1 MADGPNT
8 NSGSKVASA
17 LNSIPFGN
25 IIGGPL
31 AACVRAQAEA
41 AQTTIDF
48 IRGFTMTNSKLDPE
62 GVEPITVT
70 FTFIMNGEKTRM
82 TVPLMTIVPIPYMHI
97 DYVNLNFTA
106 DITACDDGKMEAK
119 YATEGYTRTED
130 DEQSVSVESK
140 MGINVR
146 ASTSSMPSGMAKM
159 LEFFT
164 NNLIVHD
171 TLTPQQVEDMKREAE
186 RKRLELKNKK
196 ERMVGALVNALAEY
210 KKQGSER
217 EEQRKNEELKKQEE
231 LIKQEE
237 ERKKKEE
244 QERLEKLRKEE
255 EARKKEEERLE
266 KMRKEAELQ
275 KKQEQERLEKLHKE
289 EEEKKKQEQERLEK
303 LRREEEARKKKEEE
317 EQKKRDWDKFIE
329 QRKKANLASRVSK
342 VHVDPQKP
350 FALPP
355 TNSGKP
361 HPCCTY
367 DYTHSI
373 RWNINRQLRL
383 SRWSR
388 KTDWL
393 RLHLLRALRTAYSIY
408 PNSINSTEGKRI
420 LKRDLEAFKKRYNGW
435 YTYGDPYNNTIT
447 YGYRKNGA
455 IDTAY
460 TEFVNYIIENERKRN
475 PYNPTGEFIRK
486 PHPED

>member
-48 IRGFTMTNSKLDPE
+48 IRGFTMTNSELDPE

-171 TLTPQQVEDMKREAE
+171 TLTPQQVEDIKREAE

-210 KKQGSER
+210 KKQETER
-217 EEQRKNEELKKQEE
+217 KEQRRNEEL
-231 LIKQEE
+231 
-237 ERKKKEE
+237 
-244 QERLEKLRKEE
+244 ERLEKQRKDEE
-255 EARKKEEERLE
+255 FRKKEEERLE
-266 KMRKEAELQ
+266 KMRIEAELQ
-275 KKQEQERLEKLHKE
+275 KKQEQERLEKLQKE
-289 EEEKKKQEQERLEK
+289 EEEKKKQEQEKIEIQLIEK
-303 LRREEEARKKKEEE
+303 E
-317 EQKKRDWDKFIE
+317 EQKKRAE
-329 QRKKANLASRVSK
+329 QEREWYKKIDPKKRVRFANRMSRMHINPYS
-342 VHVDPQKP
+342 P
-350 FALPP
+350 FALPS
-355 TNSGKP
+355 TKRGNP
-361 HPCCTY
+361 HPECTF
-367 DYTHSI
+367 DSTQSI
-373 RWNINRQLRL
+373 SWNIVRQEQLLRYAT
-383 SRWSR
+383 
-388 KTDWL
+388 KKDWM
-393 RLHLLRALRTAYSIY
+393 RMHLLLALRTAKKIY
-408 PNSINSTEGKRI
+408 PYDIKSRQAKSILEYE
-420 LKRDLEAFKKRYNGW
+420 LKNFQPRYAGW
-435 YTYGDPYNNTIT
+435 YGHGEPFNNNLPN
-447 YGYRKNGA
+447 GYRKYGA
-455 IDTAY
+455 IDTVF
-460 TEFVNYIIENERKRN
+460 TEFVGYVLENERKRN
-475 PYNPTGEFIRK
+475 K
-486 PHPED
+486 

>member
-48 IRGFTMTNSKLDPE
+48 IRGFTMTNSELDPE

-210 KKQGSER
+210 KKQESER

-231 LIKQEE
+231 LRKQEE

-244 QERLEKLRKEE
+244 LERLEKQRK
-255 EARKKEEERLE
+255 
-266 KMRKEAELQ
+266 
-275 KKQEQERLEKLHKE
+275 
-289 EEEKKKQEQERLEK
+289 
-303 LRREEEARKKKEEE
+303 EEEARKKKEEE

-329 QRKKANLASRVSK
+329 QRKKANLASRISK

-355 TNSGKP
+355 TNSGKA
-361 HPCCTY
+361 HPCCTF
-367 DYTHSI
+367 DPTQSI
-373 RWNINRQLRL
+373 KWNIDRQEKLR
-383 SRWSR
+383 
-388 KTDWL
+388 KACKKKDWL
-393 RLHLLRALRTAYSIY
+393 RNHLIRALYTAYYIY
-408 PNSINSTEGKRI
+408 PYDINSKEGKRI
-420 LKRDLEAFKKRYNGW
+420 LKRELEAFEKRPNGW
-435 YTYGDPYNNTIT
+435 YTYGEPYNNTIT
-447 YGYRKNGA
+447 NGYRRNGA

-460 TEFVNYIIENERKRN
+460 TEFVSYVLENERKRN
-475 PYNPTGEFIRK
+475 K
-486 PHPED
+486 

>member
-41 AQTTIDF
+41 AHTTIDF
-48 IRGFTMTNSKLDPE
+48 IRGFTMTNSELDPE
-62 GVEPITVT
+62 GIEPITVT

-210 KKQGSER
+210 KKQETER
-217 EEQRKNEELKKQEE
+217 KEQRRNEEL
-231 LIKQEE
+231 
-237 ERKKKEE
+237 
-244 QERLEKLRKEE
+244 ERLEKQRKDEE
-255 EARKKEEERLE
+255 FRKKEEERLE
-266 KMRKEAELQ
+266 KMRIEAELQ
-275 KKQEQERLEKLHKE
+275 KKQEQERLEKLQKE
-289 EEEKKKQEQERLEK
+289 EEEKKKQEQEKIEIQLIEK
-303 LRREEEARKKKEEE
+303 E
-317 EQKKRDWDKFIE
+317 EQKKRAE
-329 QRKKANLASRVSK
+329 QEREWYKKIDPKKRVRFANRMSRMHINPYS
-342 VHVDPQKP
+342 P
-350 FALPP
+350 FALPS
-355 TNSGKP
+355 TKRGNP
-361 HPCCTY
+361 HPECTF
-367 DYTHSI
+367 DSTQSI
-373 RWNINRQLRL
+373 SWNIVRQEQLLRYAT
-383 SRWSR
+383 
-388 KTDWL
+388 KKDWM
-393 RLHLLRALRTAYSIY
+393 RMHLLLALRTAKKIY
-408 PNSINSTEGKRI
+408 PYDIKSRQAKSILEYE
-420 LKRDLEAFKKRYNGW
+420 LKNFQPRYAGW
-435 YTYGDPYNNTIT
+435 YGHGEPFNNNLPN
-447 YGYRKNGA
+447 GYRKYGA
-455 IDTAY
+455 IDTVF
-460 TEFVNYIIENERKRN
+460 TEFVGYVLENERKRN
-475 PYNPTGEFIRK
+475 K
-486 PHPED
+486 

>member
-48 IRGFTMTNSKLDPE
+48 IRSFTMTNSELDPE

-146 ASTSSMPSGMAKM
+146 ASASSMPSGMAKM

-171 TLTPQQVEDMKREAE
+171 TLTPQQVEDLKRETE

-196 ERMVGALVNALAEY
+196 ERMVGAIVNALAEY
-210 KKQGSER
+210 KKQESER
-217 EEQRKNEELKKQEE
+217 EEQRRNEELKKQEE
-231 LIKQEE
+231 LRKQEE

-255 EARKKEEERLE
+255 EARKK
-266 KMRKEAELQ
+266 
-275 KKQEQERLEKLHKE
+275 
-289 EEEKKKQEQERLEK
+289 
-303 LRREEEARKKKEEE
+303 KEEE

-329 QRKKANLASRVSK
+329 QRKKSNLASRISK
-342 VHVDPQKP
+342 VHVDPQNP

-355 TNSGKP
+355 TNSGKA
-361 HPCCTY
+361 HPCCTF
-367 DYTHSI
+367 DPTQSI
-373 RWNINRQLRL
+373 KWNIDRQEKLRKA
-383 SRWSR
+383 S
-388 KTDWL
+388 KKKDWL
-393 RLHLLRALRTAYSIY
+393 RNHLIRALYTAYYIY
-408 PNSINSTEGKRI
+408 PYDINSKEGKRI
-420 LKRDLEAFKKRYNGW
+420 LKRELEAFEKRPNGW
-435 YTYGDPYNNTIT
+435 YTYGEPYNNTIT
-447 YGYRKNGA
+447 NGYRRNGA

-460 TEFVNYIIENERKRN
+460 TEFVSYILENERKRD
-475 PYNPTGEFIRK
+475 K
-486 PHPED
+486 

>member
-48 IRGFTMTNSKLDPE
+48 IRGFTMTNSELDPE

-210 KKQGSER
+210 KKQETER
-217 EEQRKNEELKKQEE
+217 KEQRRNEEL
-231 LIKQEE
+231 
-237 ERKKKEE
+237 
-244 QERLEKLRKEE
+244 ERLEKQRKDEE
-255 EARKKEEERLE
+255 FRKKEEERLE
-266 KMRKEAELQ
+266 KMRIEAELQ
-275 KKQEQERLEKLHKE
+275 KKQEQERLEKLQKE

-303 LRREEEARKKKEEE
+303 LQKEEEEKKKQEQEKIEIQLIEKE
-317 EQKKRDWDKFIE
+317 EQKKRAE
-329 QRKKANLASRVSK
+329 QEREWYKKIDPKKRVRFANRMSRMHINPYS
-342 VHVDPQKP
+342 P
-350 FALPP
+350 FALPS
-355 TNSGKP
+355 TKRGNP
-361 HPCCTY
+361 HPECTF
-367 DYTHSI
+367 DSTQSI
-373 RWNINRQLRL
+373 SWNIVRQEQLLRYAT
-383 SRWSR
+383 
-388 KTDWL
+388 KKDWM
-393 RLHLLRALRTAYSIY
+393 RMHLLLALRTAKKIY
-408 PNSINSTEGKRI
+408 PYDIKSRQAKSILEYE
-420 LKRDLEAFKKRYNGW
+420 LKYFQPRYAGW
-435 YTYGDPYNNTIT
+435 YGHGEPFNNNLPN
-447 YGYRKNGA
+447 GYRKYGA
-455 IDTAY
+455 IDTVF
-460 TEFVNYIIENERKRN
+460 TEFVGYVLENERKRN
-475 PYNPTGEFIRK
+475 K
-486 PHPED
+486 

>member
-48 IRGFTMTNSKLDPE
+48 IRGFTMTNSELDPE

-210 KKQGSER
+210 KKQETER
-217 EEQRKNEELKKQEE
+217 KQQRRNEEL
-231 LIKQEE
+231 
-237 ERKKKEE
+237 
-244 QERLEKLRKEE
+244 ERLEKQRKDEE
-255 EARKKEEERLE
+255 FRKKEEERLE
-266 KMRKEAELQ
+266 KMRIEAELQ
-275 KKQEQERLEKLHKE
+275 KKQEQERLEKLQKE
-289 EEEKKKQEQERLEK
+289 EEEKKKQEQERIEK
-303 LRREEEARKKKEEE
+303 LQKEEEEKKKQEQEKIEIQLIEKE
-317 EQKKRDWDKFIE
+317 EQKKRAE
-329 QRKKANLASRVSK
+329 QEREWYKKIDPKKRVRFANRMSRMHINPYS
-342 VHVDPQKP
+342 P
-350 FALPP
+350 FALP
-355 TNSGKP
+355 
-361 HPCCTY
+361 
-367 DYTHSI
+367 
-373 RWNINRQLRL
+373 
-383 SRWSR
+383 
-388 KTDWL
+388 
-393 RLHLLRALRTAYSIY
+393 
-408 PNSINSTEGKRI
+408 STKRG
-420 LKRDLEAFKKRYNGW
+420 N
-435 YTYGDPYNNTIT
+435 
-447 YGYRKNGA
+447 
-455 IDTAY
+455 
-460 TEFVNYIIENERKRN
+460 
-475 PYNPTGEFIRK
+475 
-486 PHPED
+486 PHPECTFDSTQSISWNIVRQEQLLRYATKKDWMRMHLLLVCALQRRYIRMI

>member
-41 AQTTIDF
+41 AHTTIDF
-48 IRGFTMTNSKLDPE
+48 IRGFTMTNSELDPE

-97 DYVNLNFTA
+97 DYIDLNFTA

-119 YATEGYTRTED
+119 YATEGYTRTEN

-146 ASTSSMPSGMAKM
+146 ASASSMPSGMAKM

-171 TLTPQQVEDMKREAE
+171 TFTPQQVEDIKREAE

-210 KKQGSER
+210 KKQETER
-217 EEQRKNEELKKQEE
+217 KEQRRNEEL
-231 LIKQEE
+231 
-237 ERKKKEE
+237 
-244 QERLEKLRKEE
+244 ERLEKQRKDEE
-255 EARKKEEERLE
+255 FRKKEEERLE
-266 KMRKEAELQ
+266 KMRIEAELQ
-275 KKQEQERLEKLHKE
+275 KKQEQERLEKLQKE

-303 LRREEEARKKKEEE
+303 LQKEEEEKKKQEQEKIEIQLIEKE
-317 EQKKRDWDKFIE
+317 EQKKRAE
-329 QRKKANLASRVSK
+329 QEREWYKKIDPKKRVRFANRMSRMHINPYS
-342 VHVDPQKP
+342 P
-350 FALPP
+350 FALPS
-355 TNSGKP
+355 TKRGNP
-361 HPCCTY
+361 HPECTF
-367 DYTHSI
+367 DSTQSI
-373 RWNINRQLRL
+373 SWNIVRQEQLLRYAT
-383 SRWSR
+383 
-388 KTDWL
+388 KKDWM
-393 RLHLLRALRTAYSIY
+393 RMHLLLALRTAKKIY
-408 PNSINSTEGKRI
+408 PYDIKSRQAKSILEYE
-420 LKRDLEAFKKRYNGW
+420 LKNFQPRYAGW
-435 YTYGDPYNNTIT
+435 YGHGEPFNNNLPN
-447 YGYRKNGA
+447 GYRKYGA
-455 IDTAY
+455 IDTVF
-460 TEFVNYIIENERKRN
+460 TEFVGYVLENERKRN
-475 PYNPTGEFIRK
+475 K
-486 PHPED
+486 

>member
-41 AQTTIDF
+41 AHTTIDF
-48 IRGFTMTNSKLDPE
+48 IRGFTMTNSELDPE
-62 GVEPITVT
+62 GIEPITVT

-97 DYVNLNFTA
+97 DYIDLNFTA

-119 YATEGYTRTED
+119 YATEGYTRTEN

-159 LEFFT
+159 LEFFS

-171 TLTPQQVEDMKREAE
+171 TLTPQQVEDMKRETE

-210 KKQGSER
+210 KKQETER
-217 EEQRKNEELKKQEE
+217 KEQRRNEEL
-231 LIKQEE
+231 
-237 ERKKKEE
+237 
-244 QERLEKLRKEE
+244 ERLEKQRKDEE
-255 EARKKEEERLE
+255 FRKKEEERLE
-266 KMRKEAELQ
+266 QMRKEAELQ

-289 EEEKKKQEQERLEK
+289 EEEKKKQEQERLEIQLIEK
-303 LRREEEARKKKEEE
+303 E
-317 EQKKRDWDKFIE
+317 EQKKRAE
-329 QRKKANLASRVSK
+329 QEREWYQKIDPKKRVRFANRMSRM
-342 VHVDPQKP
+342 HINPYRP
-350 FALPP
+350 FALPS
-355 TNSGKP
+355 TKRGNP
-361 HPCCTY
+361 HPECTF
-367 DYTHSI
+367 DSTQSI
-373 RWNINRQLRL
+373 SWNIARQEQLLRYAT
-383 SRWSR
+383 
-388 KTDWL
+388 KKDWM
-393 RLHLLRALRTAYSIY
+393 RMHLLLALRTAKKIY
-408 PNSINSTEGKRI
+408 PYDIKSRQAKSILEYE
-420 LKRDLEAFKKRYNGW
+420 LKNFQPRYAGW
-435 YTYGDPYNNTIT
+435 YGHGEPFNNNLPN
-447 YGYRKNGA
+447 GYRKYGA
-455 IDTAY
+455 IDTVF
-460 TEFVNYIIENERKRN
+460 TEFVGYVLENERKRN
-475 PYNPTGEFIRK
+475 K
-486 PHPED
+486 

>member
-1 MADGPNT
+1 MADGPNI

-48 IRGFTMTNSKLDPE
+48 IRGFTMTNSELDPE

-210 KKQGSER
+210 KKQETER
-217 EEQRKNEELKKQEE
+217 KEQRRNEEL
-231 LIKQEE
+231 
-237 ERKKKEE
+237 
-244 QERLEKLRKEE
+244 ERLEKQRKDEE
-255 EARKKEEERLE
+255 FRKKEEERLE
-266 KMRKEAELQ
+266 KMRIEAELQ
-275 KKQEQERLEKLHKE
+275 KKQEQERLEKLQKE
-289 EEEKKKQEQERLEK
+289 EEEKKKQEQEKIEIQLIEK
-303 LRREEEARKKKEEE
+303 E
-317 EQKKRDWDKFIE
+317 EQKKRAE
-329 QRKKANLASRVSK
+329 QEREWYKKIDPKKRVRFANRMSRMHINPYS
-342 VHVDPQKP
+342 P
-350 FALPP
+350 FALPS
-355 TNSGKP
+355 TKRGNP
-361 HPCCTY
+361 HPECTF
-367 DYTHSI
+367 DSTQSI
-373 RWNINRQLRL
+373 SWNIVRQEQLLRYAT
-383 SRWSR
+383 
-388 KTDWL
+388 KKDWM
-393 RLHLLRALRTAYSIY
+393 RMHLLLALRTAKKIY
-408 PNSINSTEGKRI
+408 PYDIKSRQAKSILEYE
-420 LKRDLEAFKKRYNGW
+420 LKNFQPRYAGW
-435 YTYGDPYNNTIT
+435 YGHGEPFNNNLPN
-447 YGYRKNGA
+447 GYRKYGA
-455 IDTAY
+455 IDTVF
-460 TEFVNYIIENERKRN
+460 TEFVGYVLENERKRN
-475 PYNPTGEFIRK
+475 K
-486 PHPED
+486 

>member
-48 IRGFTMTNSKLDPE
+48 IRGFTMTNSELDPE

-106 DITACDDGKMEAK
+106 DITVCDDGKMEAK

-171 TLTPQQVEDMKREAE
+171 TFTPQQVEDMKREAE
-186 RKRLELKNKK
+186 RKGLELKNKK
-196 ERMVGALVNALAEY
+196 RRMVGALVNALAEY
-210 KKQGSER
+210 KKQESER
-217 EEQRKNEELKKQEE
+217 EEQRRNEELKKQEE
-231 LIKQEE
+231 LRKQEE
-237 ERKKKEE
+237 E
-244 QERLEKLRKEE
+244 
-255 EARKKEEERLE
+255 
-266 KMRKEAELQ
+266 
-275 KKQEQERLEKLHKE
+275 
-289 EEEKKKQEQERLEK
+289 
-303 LRREEEARKKKEEE
+303 RKKKEEE

-329 QRKKANLASRVSK
+329 QRKKANLASRISK

-355 TNSGKP
+355 TNSGKA
-361 HPCCTY
+361 HPCCTF
-367 DYTHSI
+367 DPTQSI
-373 RWNINRQLRL
+373 KWNIDRQEKLR
-383 SRWSR
+383 
-388 KTDWL
+388 KACKKKDWL
-393 RLHLLRALRTAYSIY
+393 RNHLIRALYTAYYIY
-408 PNSINSTEGKRI
+408 PYDINSKEGKRI
-420 LKRDLEAFKKRYNGW
+420 LKRELEAFEKRPNGW
-435 YTYGDPYNNTIT
+435 YTYGEPYNNTIT
-447 YGYRKNGA
+447 NGYRRNGA

-460 TEFVNYIIENERKRN
+460 TEFVSYVLENERKRN
-475 PYNPTGEFIRK
+475 K
-486 PHPED
+486 

>member
-48 IRGFTMTNSKLDPE
+48 IRGFTMTNSELDPE
-62 GVEPITVT
+62 GIEPITVT

-171 TLTPQQVEDMKREAE
+171 TLTPQQVEDMKRETE

-210 KKQGSER
+210 KKQESER

-231 LIKQEE
+231 LRKQEE
-237 ERKKKEE
+237 ERKNKEE
-244 QERLEKLRKEE
+244 QERLEKLR
-255 EARKKEEERLE
+255 
-266 KMRKEAELQ
+266 Q
-275 KKQEQERLEKLHKE
+275 
-289 EEEKKKQEQERLEK
+289 
-303 LRREEEARKKKEEE
+303 EEEARKKKEEE

-329 QRKKANLASRVSK
+329 QRKKTNLASRISK

-355 TNSGKP
+355 TNSGKA
-361 HPCCTY
+361 HPCCTF
-367 DYTHSI
+367 DPTQSI
-373 RWNINRQLRL
+373 KWNIDRQEKLRKA
-383 SRWSR
+383 S
-388 KTDWL
+388 KKKDWL
-393 RLHLLRALRTAYSIY
+393 RNHLIRALYTAYYIY
-408 PNSINSTEGKRI
+408 PYDINSKEGKRI
-420 LKRDLEAFKKRYNGW
+420 LKRELEAFEKRPNGW
-435 YTYGDPYNNTIT
+435 YTYGEPYNNTIT
-447 YGYRKNGA
+447 NGYRRNGA

-460 TEFVNYIIENERKRN
+460 TEFVSYVLENERKRN
-475 PYNPTGEFIRK
+475 K
-486 PHPED
+486 

>member
-48 IRGFTMTNSKLDPE
+48 IRGFTMTNSELDPE

-97 DYVNLNFTA
+97 DYIDLNFTA
-106 DITACDDGKMEAK
+106 DITACDDGKIEAK

-171 TLTPQQVEDMKREAE
+171 TLTPQQVEDMKRETE
-186 RKRLELKNKK
+186 RKRLEHIKKK

-210 KKQGSER
+210 KKQESER
-217 EEQRKNEELKKQEE
+217 EEQRRNEELKKQEE
-231 LIKQEE
+231 LRKQEV
-237 ERKKKEE
+237 ERKKKE
-244 QERLEKLRKEE
+244 
-255 EARKKEEERLE
+255 
-266 KMRKEAELQ
+266 
-275 KKQEQERLEKLHKE
+275 
-289 EEEKKKQEQERLEK
+289 EQERLEK

-329 QRKKANLASRVSK
+329 QRKKANLASRISK

-355 TNSGKP
+355 TNSGKA
-361 HPCCTY
+361 HPCCTF
-367 DYTHSI
+367 DPSQSI
-373 RWNINRQLRL
+373 KWNIDRQEKLRKA
-383 SRWSR
+383 S
-388 KTDWL
+388 KKKDWL
-393 RLHLLRALRTAYSIY
+393 RNHLIRALYTAYYIY
-408 PNSINSTEGKRI
+408 PYDINSKEGKRI
-420 LKRDLEAFKKRYNGW
+420 LKRELEAFEKRPNGW
-435 YTYGDPYNNTIT
+435 YTYGEPYNNTIT
-447 YGYRKNGA
+447 NGYRRNGA

-460 TEFVNYIIENERKRN
+460 TEFVSYILENERKRD
-475 PYNPTGEFIRK
+475 K
-486 PHPED
+486 

>member
-41 AQTTIDF
+41 AHTTIDF
-48 IRGFTMTNSKLDPE
+48 IRGFTMTNSELDPE
-62 GVEPITVT
+62 GIEPITVT

-97 DYVNLNFTA
+97 DYINLNFTA

-119 YATEGYTRTED
+119 YATEVYTRTED

-210 KKQGSER
+210 KKQETER
-217 EEQRKNEELKKQEE
+217 KEQRRNEEL
-231 LIKQEE
+231 
-237 ERKKKEE
+237 
-244 QERLEKLRKEE
+244 ERLEKQRKDEE
-255 EARKKEEERLE
+255 FRKKEEERLE
-266 KMRKEAELQ
+266 KMRIEAELQ
-275 KKQEQERLEKLHKE
+275 KKQEQERLEKLQKE
-289 EEEKKKQEQERLEK
+289 EEEKKKQEQEKIEIQLIEK
-303 LRREEEARKKKEEE
+303 E
-317 EQKKRDWDKFIE
+317 EQKKRAE
-329 QRKKANLASRVSK
+329 QEREWYKKIDPKKRVRFANRMSRMHINPYS
-342 VHVDPQKP
+342 P
-350 FALPP
+350 FALPS
-355 TNSGKP
+355 TKRGNP
-361 HPCCTY
+361 HPECTF
-367 DYTHSI
+367 DSTQSI
-373 RWNINRQLRL
+373 SWNIVRQEQLLRYAT
-383 SRWSR
+383 
-388 KTDWL
+388 KKDWM
-393 RLHLLRALRTAYSIY
+393 RMHLLLALRTAKKIY
-408 PNSINSTEGKRI
+408 PYDIKSRQAKSILEYE
-420 LKRDLEAFKKRYNGW
+420 LKNFQPRYAGW
-435 YTYGDPYNNTIT
+435 YGHGEPFNNNLPN
-447 YGYRKNGA
+447 GYRKYGA
-455 IDTAY
+455 IDTVF
-460 TEFVNYIIENERKRN
+460 TEFVGYVLENERKRN
-475 PYNPTGEFIRK
+475 K
-486 PHPED
+486 

>member
-48 IRGFTMTNSKLDPE
+48 IRGFTMTNSELDPE

-146 ASTSSMPSGMAKM
+146 ASTSSMPSGMTKM

-171 TLTPQQVEDMKREAE
+171 TLTPQQVEDMKRETE

-210 KKQGSER
+210 KKQETER

-231 LIKQEE
+231 LRKQEE

-244 QERLEKLRKEE
+244 QERLEKLRK
-255 EARKKEEERLE
+255 
-266 KMRKEAELQ
+266 
-275 KKQEQERLEKLHKE
+275 
-289 EEEKKKQEQERLEK
+289 
-303 LRREEEARKKKEEE
+303 EEEARKKKEEE

-329 QRKKANLASRVSK
+329 QRKKANLASRISK

-355 TNSGKP
+355 TNSGKA
-361 HPCCTY
+361 HPCCTF
-367 DYTHSI
+367 DPTQSI
-373 RWNINRQLRL
+373 KWNIDRQEKLR
-383 SRWSR
+383 
-388 KTDWL
+388 KACKKKDWL
-393 RLHLLRALRTAYSIY
+393 RNHLIRALYTAYYIY
-408 PNSINSTEGKRI
+408 PYDINSKEGKRI
-420 LKRDLEAFKKRYNGW
+420 LKRELEAFEKRPNGW
-435 YTYGDPYNNTIT
+435 YTYGEPYNNTIT
-447 YGYRKNGA
+447 NGYRRNGA

-460 TEFVNYIIENERKRN
+460 TEFVSYVLENERKRN
-475 PYNPTGEFIRK
+475 K
-486 PHPED
+486 

>member
-41 AQTTIDF
+41 AHTTIDF
-48 IRGFTMTNSKLDPE
+48 IRGFTMTNSELDPE
-62 GVEPITVT
+62 GIEPITVT

-97 DYVNLNFTA
+97 DYIDLNFTA

-119 YATEGYTRTED
+119 YATEGYTRTEN

-159 LEFFT
+159 IEFFT

-171 TLTPQQVEDMKREAE
+171 TLTPKQVEDMKRETE

-210 KKQGSER
+210 KKQESER
-217 EEQRKNEELKKQEE
+217 EEQIRNEEQKKQEE
-231 LIKQEE
+231 LRKQEE
-237 ERKKKEE
+237 E
-244 QERLEKLRKEE
+244 
-255 EARKKEEERLE
+255 
-266 KMRKEAELQ
+266 
-275 KKQEQERLEKLHKE
+275 
-289 EEEKKKQEQERLEK
+289 
-303 LRREEEARKKKEEE
+303 RKKKEEE

-329 QRKKANLASRVSK
+329 QRKKANLASRISS

-373 RWNINRQLRL
+373 RWNINRQLKL
-383 SRWSR
+383 SRWTR
-388 KTDWL
+388 KKDWL

-408 PNSINSTEGKRI
+408 PNSINSTAGKRI

-455 IDTAY
+455 IDTVF

>member
-48 IRGFTMTNSKLDPE
+48 IRGFTMTNSELDPE

-196 ERMVGALVNALAEY
+196 ERMVGALVNALTEY
-210 KKQGSER
+210 KKQETER
-217 EEQRKNEELKKQEE
+217 EEQRKNEELKKQGE
-231 LIKQEE
+231 LRKQEE

-244 QERLEKLRKEE
+244 LERLEKQRKDEE
-255 EARKKEEERLE
+255 FRKKEEERLE
-266 KMRKEAELQ
+266 KMRIEAELQ
-275 KKQEQERLEKLHKE
+275 KKQEQEKIEIQLIEK
-289 EEEKKKQEQERLEK
+289 
-303 LRREEEARKKKEEE
+303 E
-317 EQKKRDWDKFIE
+317 EQKKRAE
-329 QRKKANLASRVSK
+329 QEREWYKKIDPKKRVRFANRMSRMHINPYS
-342 VHVDPQKP
+342 P
-350 FALPP
+350 FALPS
-355 TNSGKP
+355 TKRGNP
-361 HPCCTY
+361 HPECTF
-367 DYTHSI
+367 DSTQSI
-373 RWNINRQLRL
+373 SWNIVRQEQLLRYAT
-383 SRWSR
+383 
-388 KTDWL
+388 KKDWM
-393 RLHLLRALRTAYSIY
+393 RMHLLLALRTAKKIY
-408 PNSINSTEGKRI
+408 PYDIKSRQAKSILEYE
-420 LKRDLEAFKKRYNGW
+420 LKNFQPRYAGW
-435 YTYGDPYNNTIT
+435 YGHGEPFNNNLPN
-447 YGYRKNGA
+447 GYRKYGA
-455 IDTAY
+455 IDTVF
-460 TEFVNYIIENERKRN
+460 TEFVGYVLENERKRN
-475 PYNPTGEFIRK
+475 K
-486 PHPED
+486 

>member
-48 IRGFTMTNSKLDPE
+48 IRGFTMTNSELDPE

-210 KKQGSER
+210 KKQETER
-217 EEQRKNEELKKQEE
+217 KEQRRNEEL
-231 LIKQEE
+231 
-237 ERKKKEE
+237 
-244 QERLEKLRKEE
+244 ERLEKQRKDEE
-255 EARKKEEERLE
+255 FRKKEEERLE
-266 KMRKEAELQ
+266 KMRIEAELQ
-275 KKQEQERLEKLHKE
+275 KKQEQERLEKLQKE

-303 LRREEEARKKKEEE
+303 LQKEEEEKKKQEQEKIEIQLIEKE
-317 EQKKRDWDKFIE
+317 EQKKRAE
-329 QRKKANLASRVSK
+329 QEREWYKKIDPKKRVRFANRMSRMHINPYS
-342 VHVDPQKP
+342 P
-350 FALPP
+350 FALP
-355 TNSGKP
+355 
-361 HPCCTY
+361 
-367 DYTHSI
+367 
-373 RWNINRQLRL
+373 
-383 SRWSR
+383 
-388 KTDWL
+388 
-393 RLHLLRALRTAYSIY
+393 
-408 PNSINSTEGKRI
+408 STKRG
-420 LKRDLEAFKKRYNGW
+420 N
-435 YTYGDPYNNTIT
+435 
-447 YGYRKNGA
+447 
-455 IDTAY
+455 
-460 TEFVNYIIENERKRN
+460 
-475 PYNPTGEFIRK
+475 
-486 PHPED
+486 PHPECTFDSTQSISWNIVRQEQLLRYATKKDWMRMHLLLVCALQRRYIRMI

>member
-48 IRGFTMTNSKLDPE
+48 IRGFTMTNSELDPE

-210 KKQGSER
+210 KKQKSER

-231 LIKQEE
+231 LRKQEE

-244 QERLEKLRKEE
+244 QERLEKQRKDEE
-255 EARKKEEERLE
+255 FRKKEEERLE
-266 KMRKEAELQ
+266 KMRIEAELQ
-275 KKQEQERLEKLHKE
+275 KKQEQERLEIQLI
-289 EEEKKKQEQERLEK
+289 EK
-303 LRREEEARKKKEEE
+303 E
-317 EQKKRDWDKFIE
+317 EQKKRAE
-329 QRKKANLASRVSK
+329 QEREWYQKIDPKKRVRFANRMSRM
-342 VHVDPQKP
+342 HINPYRP
-350 FALPP
+350 FALPS
-355 TNSGKP
+355 TKRGNP
-361 HPCCTY
+361 HPECTF
-367 DYTHSI
+367 DSTQSI
-373 RWNINRQLRL
+373 SWNIVRQEQLLRYAT
-383 SRWSR
+383 
-388 KTDWL
+388 KKDWM
-393 RLHLLRALRTAYSIY
+393 RMHLLFALRTAKKIY
-408 PNSINSTEGKRI
+408 PYDIKSRQAKSILEYE
-420 LKRDLEAFKKRYNGW
+420 LKNFQPRYAGW
-435 YTYGDPYNNTIT
+435 YGHGEPFNNNLPN
-447 YGYRKNGA
+447 GYRKYGA
-455 IDTAY
+455 IDTVF
-460 TEFVNYIIENERKRN
+460 TEFVGYVLENERKRN
-475 PYNPTGEFIRK
+475 K
-486 PHPED
+486 

>member
-48 IRGFTMTNSKLDPE
+48 IRGFTMTNSELDPE

-97 DYVNLNFTA
+97 DYIDLNFTA
-106 DITACDDGKMEAK
+106 DITACDDGKIEAK

-171 TLTPQQVEDMKREAE
+171 TLTPQQVEDMKRETE
-186 RKRLELKNKK
+186 RKRLEHIKKK

-210 KKQGSER
+210 KKQESER
-217 EEQRKNEELKKQEE
+217 EEQRRNEELKKQEE
-231 LIKQEE
+231 LRKQEV

-244 QERLEKLRKEE
+244 QERLEK
-255 EARKKEEERLE
+255 
-266 KMRKEAELQ
+266 Q
-275 KKQEQERLEKLHKE
+275 C
-289 EEEKKKQEQERLEK
+289 
-303 LRREEEARKKKEEE
+303 REEEARKKKEEE

-329 QRKKANLASRVSK
+329 QRKKANLASRISK

-355 TNSGKP
+355 TNSGKA
-361 HPCCTY
+361 HPCCTF
-367 DYTHSI
+367 DPTQSI
-373 RWNINRQLRL
+373 KWNIDRQEKLRKA
-383 SRWSR
+383 S
-388 KTDWL
+388 KKKDWL
-393 RLHLLRALRTAYSIY
+393 RNHLIRALYTAYYIY
-408 PNSINSTEGKRI
+408 PYDINSKEGKRI
-420 LKRDLEAFKKRYNGW
+420 LKRELEAFEKRPNGW
-435 YTYGDPYNNTIT
+435 YTYGEPYNNTIT
-447 YGYRKNGA
+447 NGYRRNGA

-460 TEFVNYIIENERKRN
+460 TEFVSYILENERKRN
-475 PYNPTGEFIRK
+475 K
-486 PHPED
+486 

>member
-48 IRGFTMTNSKLDPE
+48 IRGFTMTNSELDPE

-97 DYVNLNFTA
+97 DYIDLNFTA

-146 ASTSSMPSGMAKM
+146 ASASSMPSGMAKM

-210 KKQGSER
+210 KKQETER
-217 EEQRKNEELKKQEE
+217 KEQRRNEEL
-231 LIKQEE
+231 
-237 ERKKKEE
+237 
-244 QERLEKLRKEE
+244 ERLEKQRKDEE
-255 EARKKEEERLE
+255 FRKKEEERLE
-266 KMRKEAELQ
+266 KMRIEAELQ
-275 KKQEQERLEKLHKE
+275 KKQEQERLEKLQKE
-289 EEEKKKQEQERLEK
+289 EEEKKKQEQEKIEIQLIEK
-303 LRREEEARKKKEEE
+303 E
-317 EQKKRDWDKFIE
+317 EQKKRAE
-329 QRKKANLASRVSK
+329 QEREWYKKIDPKKRVRFANRMSRMHINPYS
-342 VHVDPQKP
+342 P
-350 FALPP
+350 FALPS
-355 TNSGKP
+355 TKRGNP
-361 HPCCTY
+361 HPECTF
-367 DYTHSI
+367 DSTQSI
-373 RWNINRQLRL
+373 SWNIVRQEQLLRYAT
-383 SRWSR
+383 
-388 KTDWL
+388 KKDWM
-393 RLHLLRALRTAYSIY
+393 RMHLLLALRTAKKIY
-408 PNSINSTEGKRI
+408 PYDIKSRQAKSILEYE
-420 LKRDLEAFKKRYNGW
+420 LKNFQPRYAGW
-435 YTYGDPYNNTIT
+435 YGHGEPFNNNLPN
-447 YGYRKNGA
+447 GYRKYGA
-455 IDTAY
+455 IDTVF
-460 TEFVNYIIENERKRN
+460 TEFVGYVLENERKRN
-475 PYNPTGEFIRK
+475 K
-486 PHPED
+486 

>member
-8 NSGSKVASA
+8 NSGSKVASV

-48 IRGFTMTNSKLDPE
+48 IRGFTMTNSELDPE
-62 GVEPITVT
+62 GIEPITVT

-97 DYVNLNFTA
+97 DYLNLNFTA

-171 TLTPQQVEDMKREAE
+171 TFTPQQVEDMKREAE

-210 KKQGSER
+210 KKQESER
-217 EEQRKNEELKKQEE
+217 EEQRRNEELKKQEE
-231 LIKQEE
+231 LRKQEE
-237 ERKKKEE
+237 E
-244 QERLEKLRKEE
+244 
-255 EARKKEEERLE
+255 
-266 KMRKEAELQ
+266 
-275 KKQEQERLEKLHKE
+275 
-289 EEEKKKQEQERLEK
+289 
-303 LRREEEARKKKEEE
+303 RKKKEEE

-329 QRKKANLASRVSK
+329 QRKKANLASRISK

>member
-8 NSGSKVASA
+8 NSGSKIASA

-25 IIGGPL
+25 ILGGPL

-48 IRGFTMTNSKLDPE
+48 IRGFTMTNSELDPE

-97 DYVNLNFTA
+97 DYIDLNFTA
-106 DITACDDGKMEAK
+106 DITACDDGKIEAK

-171 TLTPQQVEDMKREAE
+171 TLTPQQVEDMKRETE
-186 RKRLELKNKK
+186 RKRLEHIKKK

-210 KKQGSER
+210 KKQESER
-217 EEQRKNEELKKQEE
+217 EEQRRNEELKKQEE
-231 LIKQEE
+231 LRKQEE

-244 QERLEKLRKEE
+244 QERLEKLRK
-255 EARKKEEERLE
+255 
-266 KMRKEAELQ
+266 
-275 KKQEQERLEKLHKE
+275 
-289 EEEKKKQEQERLEK
+289 
-303 LRREEEARKKKEEE
+303 EEEARKKKEEE

-329 QRKKANLASRVSK
+329 QRKKANLASRISK

-355 TNSGKP
+355 TNSGKA
-361 HPCCTY
+361 HPCCTF
-367 DYTHSI
+367 DPTQSI
-373 RWNINRQLRL
+373 KWNIDRQERLR
-383 SRWSR
+383 
-388 KTDWL
+388 KACKKKDWL
-393 RLHLLRALRTAYSIY
+393 RNHLIRALYTAYYIY
-408 PNSINSTEGKRI
+408 PYDINSKEGKRI
-420 LKRDLEAFKKRYNGW
+420 LKRELEAFEKRPNGW
-435 YTYGDPYNNTIT
+435 YTYGEPYNNTIT
-447 YGYRKNGA
+447 NGYRRNGA

-460 TEFVNYIIENERKRN
+460 TEFVSYILENERKRD
-475 PYNPTGEFIRK
+475 K
-486 PHPED
+486 

>member
-48 IRGFTMTNSKLDPE
+48 IRGFTMTNSELDPE

-97 DYVNLNFTA
+97 DYIDLNFTA

-186 RKRLELKNKK
+186 RKRLEHIKNK

-210 KKQGSER
+210 KKQESER
-217 EEQRKNEELKKQEE
+217 EEQRRNEELKKQEE
-231 LIKQEE
+231 LRKQEE

-244 QERLEKLRKEE
+244 QERLEK
-255 EARKKEEERLE
+255 
-266 KMRKEAELQ
+266 Q
-275 KKQEQERLEKLHKE
+275 C
-289 EEEKKKQEQERLEK
+289 
-303 LRREEEARKKKEEE
+303 REEEARKKKEEE

-329 QRKKANLASRVSK
+329 QRKKANLASRISS

-361 HPCCTY
+361 HPCCTF
-367 DYTHSI
+367 DPTQSI
-373 RWNINRQLRL
+373 KWNIDRQEKLRKA
-383 SRWSR
+383 S
-388 KTDWL
+388 KKKDWL
-393 RLHLLRALRTAYSIY
+393 RNHLIRALYTAYYIY
-408 PNSINSTEGKRI
+408 PYDINSKEGKRI
-420 LKRDLEAFKKRYNGW
+420 LKRELEAFEKRPNGW
-435 YTYGDPYNNTIT
+435 YTYGEPYNNTIT
-447 YGYRKNGA
+447 NGYRRNGA

-460 TEFVNYIIENERKRN
+460 TEFVSYILENERKRD
-475 PYNPTGEFIRK
+475 K
-486 PHPED
+486 

>member
-48 IRGFTMTNSKLDPE
+48 IRGFTMTNSELDPE

-171 TLTPQQVEDMKREAE
+171 TLTPQQVEDMKRETE
-186 RKRLELKNKK
+186 RKRLEHIKKK
-196 ERMVGALVNALAEY
+196 ERMVGALVHALAEY
-210 KKQGSER
+210 KKQETER
-217 EEQRKNEELKKQEE
+217 KEQRRNEEL
-231 LIKQEE
+231 
-237 ERKKKEE
+237 
-244 QERLEKLRKEE
+244 ERLEKQRKDEE
-255 EARKKEEERLE
+255 FRKKEEERLE
-266 KMRKEAELQ
+266 KMRIEAELQ
-275 KKQEQERLEKLHKE
+275 KKQEQERLEKLQKE
-289 EEEKKKQEQERLEK
+289 EEEKKKQEQEKIEIQLIEK
-303 LRREEEARKKKEEE
+303 E
-317 EQKKRDWDKFIE
+317 EQKKRAE
-329 QRKKANLASRVSK
+329 QEREWYKKIDPKKRVRFANRMSRMHINPYS
-342 VHVDPQKP
+342 P
-350 FALPP
+350 FALPS
-355 TNSGKP
+355 TKRGNP
-361 HPCCTY
+361 HPECIFDSTQ
-367 DYTHSI
+367 SI
-373 RWNINRQLRL
+373 SWNIARQEQLLRYAT
-383 SRWSR
+383 
-388 KTDWL
+388 KKDWM
-393 RLHLLRALRTAYSIY
+393 RMHLLLALRTAKKIY
-408 PNSINSTEGKRI
+408 PYDIKSRQAKSILEYE
-420 LKRDLEAFKKRYNGW
+420 LKNFQPRYAGW
-435 YTYGDPYNNTIT
+435 YGHGEPFNNNLPN
-447 YGYRKNGA
+447 GYRKYGA
-455 IDTAY
+455 IDTVF
-460 TEFVNYIIENERKRN
+460 TEFVGYVLENERKRN
-475 PYNPTGEFIRK
+475 K
-486 PHPED
+486 

>member
-48 IRGFTMTNSKLDPE
+48 IRGFTMTNSELDPE

-186 RKRLELKNKK
+186 RKRLEHIKNK

-210 KKQGSER
+210 KKQESER
-217 EEQRKNEELKKQEE
+217 EEQRRNEELKKQEE
-231 LIKQEE
+231 LRKQEE

-255 EARKKEEERLE
+255 EARKK
-266 KMRKEAELQ
+266 K
-275 KKQEQERLEKLHKE
+275 
-289 EEEKKKQEQERLEK
+289 
-303 LRREEEARKKKEEE
+303 EE

-355 TNSGKP
+355 TNSGKA

-393 RLHLLRALRTAYSIY
+393 QLHLLRALRTAYSIY

-475 PYNPTGEFIRK
+475 PYNLTGEFIRK

>member
-48 IRGFTMTNSKLDPE
+48 IRGFTMTNSELDPE
-62 GVEPITVT
+62 GIEPITVT

-97 DYVNLNFTA
+97 DYIDLNFTA

-217 EEQRKNEELKKQEE
+217 EEQRRNEELKKQEE
-231 LIKQEE
+231 LRKQEE

-244 QERLEKLRKEE
+244 L
-255 EARKKEEERLE
+255 
-266 KMRKEAELQ
+266 
-275 KKQEQERLEKLHKE
+275 
-289 EEEKKKQEQERLEK
+289 ERLEK

-329 QRKKANLASRVSK
+329 QRKKANLASRISK

-355 TNSGKP
+355 TNSGKA
-361 HPCCTY
+361 HPCCTF
-367 DYTHSI
+367 DPTQSI
-373 RWNINRQLRL
+373 KWNIDRQERLRKA
-383 SRWSR
+383 S
-388 KTDWL
+388 KKKDWL
-393 RLHLLRALRTAYSIY
+393 RNHLIRALYTAYYIY
-408 PNSINSTEGKRI
+408 PYDINSKEGKRI
-420 LKRDLEAFKKRYNGW
+420 LKNELEAFEKRHNGW
-435 YTYGDPYNNTIT
+435 YTYGEPYNNTIT
-447 YGYRKNGA
+447 NGYRRNGA

-460 TEFVNYIIENERKRN
+460 TEFVGYVLENERKRD
-475 PYNPTGEFIRK
+475 K
-486 PHPED
+486 

>member
-48 IRGFTMTNSKLDPE
+48 IRGFTMTNSELDPE

-97 DYVNLNFTA
+97 DYIDLNFTA
-106 DITACDDGKMEAK
+106 DITACDDGKIEAK

-186 RKRLELKNKK
+186 RKRLEHIKNK

-210 KKQGSER
+210 KKQESER
-217 EEQRKNEELKKQEE
+217 EEQRRNEELKKQEE
-231 LIKQEE
+231 LRKQEE
-237 ERKKKEE
+237 ERKKKE
-244 QERLEKLRKEE
+244 
-255 EARKKEEERLE
+255 
-266 KMRKEAELQ
+266 
-275 KKQEQERLEKLHKE
+275 
-289 EEEKKKQEQERLEK
+289 EQERLEK

-329 QRKKANLASRVSK
+329 QRKKANLASRISK

-355 TNSGKP
+355 TNSGKA
-361 HPCCTY
+361 HPCCTF
-367 DYTHSI
+367 DPTQSI
-373 RWNINRQLRL
+373 KWNIDRQERLR
-383 SRWSR
+383 
-388 KTDWL
+388 KACKKKDWL
-393 RLHLLRALRTAYSIY
+393 RNHLIRALYTAYYIY
-408 PNSINSTEGKRI
+408 PYDINSKEGKRI
-420 LKRDLEAFKKRYNGW
+420 LKRELEAFEKRPNGW
-435 YTYGDPYNNTIT
+435 YTYGEPYNNTIT
-447 YGYRKNGA
+447 NGYRRNGA

-460 TEFVNYIIENERKRN
+460 TEFVSYILENERKRD
-475 PYNPTGEFIRK
+475 K
-486 PHPED
+486 

>member
-48 IRGFTMTNSKLDPE
+48 IRGFTMTNSELDPE

-97 DYVNLNFTA
+97 DYIDLNFTA
-106 DITACDDGKMEAK
+106 DITACDDGKIEAK

-171 TLTPQQVEDMKREAE
+171 TLTPQQVEDMKRETE
-186 RKRLELKNKK
+186 RKRLEHIKKK

-210 KKQGSER
+210 KKQESER
-217 EEQRKNEELKKQEE
+217 EEQRRNEELKKQEE
-231 LIKQEE
+231 LRKQEE

-244 QERLEKLRKEE
+244 QERLDKLRK
-255 EARKKEEERLE
+255 
-266 KMRKEAELQ
+266 
-275 KKQEQERLEKLHKE
+275 
-289 EEEKKKQEQERLEK
+289 
-303 LRREEEARKKKEEE
+303 EEEARKKKEEE

-329 QRKKANLASRVSK
+329 QRKKANLASRISK

-355 TNSGKP
+355 TNSGKA
-361 HPCCTY
+361 HPCCTF
-367 DYTHSI
+367 DPTQSI
-373 RWNINRQLRL
+373 KWNIDRQEKLR
-383 SRWSR
+383 
-388 KTDWL
+388 KACKKKDWL
-393 RLHLLRALRTAYSIY
+393 RNHLIRALYTAYYIY
-408 PNSINSTEGKRI
+408 PYDINSKEGKRI
-420 LKRDLEAFKKRYNGW
+420 LKRELEAFEKRPNGW
-435 YTYGDPYNNTIT
+435 YTYGEPYNNTIT
-447 YGYRKNGA
+447 NGYRRNGA

-460 TEFVNYIIENERKRN
+460 TEFVSYILENERKRD
-475 PYNPTGEFIRK
+475 K
-486 PHPED
+486 

>member
-48 IRGFTMTNSKLDPE
+48 IRGFTMTNSELDPE

-146 ASTSSMPSGMAKM
+146 ASASSMPSGMAKM

-171 TLTPQQVEDMKREAE
+171 TFTPQQVEDIKREAE

-210 KKQGSER
+210 KKQETER
-217 EEQRKNEELKKQEE
+217 KEQRRNEEL
-231 LIKQEE
+231 
-237 ERKKKEE
+237 
-244 QERLEKLRKEE
+244 ERLEKQRKDEE
-255 EARKKEEERLE
+255 FRKKEEERLE
-266 KMRKEAELQ
+266 KMRIEAELQ
-275 KKQEQERLEKLHKE
+275 KKQEQERLEKLQKEEEKKKKQEQERLEKLQKE
-289 EEEKKKQEQERLEK
+289 EEEKKKQEQEKIEIQLIEK
-303 LRREEEARKKKEEE
+303 E
-317 EQKKRDWDKFIE
+317 EQKKRAE
-329 QRKKANLASRVSK
+329 QEREWYKKIDPKKRVRFANRMSRMHINPYS
-342 VHVDPQKP
+342 P
-350 FALPP
+350 FALPS
-355 TNSGKP
+355 TKRGNP
-361 HPCCTY
+361 HPECTF
-367 DYTHSI
+367 DSTQSI
-373 RWNINRQLRL
+373 SWNIVRQEQLLRYAT
-383 SRWSR
+383 
-388 KTDWL
+388 KKDWM
-393 RLHLLRALRTAYSIY
+393 RMHLLLALRTAKKIY
-408 PNSINSTEGKRI
+408 PYDIKSRQAKSILEYE
-420 LKRDLEAFKKRYNGW
+420 LKNFQPRYAGW
-435 YTYGDPYNNTIT
+435 YGHGEPFNNNLPN
-447 YGYRKNGA
+447 GYRKYGA
-455 IDTAY
+455 IDTVF
-460 TEFVNYIIENERKRN
+460 TEFVGYVLENERKRN
-475 PYNPTGEFIRK
+475 K
-486 PHPED
+486 

>member
-48 IRGFTMTNSKLDPE
+48 IRGFTMTNSELDPE

-146 ASTSSMPSGMAKM
+146 ASASSMPSGMAKM

-171 TLTPQQVEDMKREAE
+171 TFTPQQVEDMKREAE

-210 KKQGSER
+210 KKQETER
-217 EEQRKNEELKKQEE
+217 KEQRRNEEL
-231 LIKQEE
+231 
-237 ERKKKEE
+237 
-244 QERLEKLRKEE
+244 ERLEKQRKDEE
-255 EARKKEEERLE
+255 FRKKEEERLE
-266 KMRKEAELQ
+266 KMRIEAELQ
-275 KKQEQERLEKLHKE
+275 KKQEQERLEKLQKE

-303 LRREEEARKKKEEE
+303 LQKEEEEKKKQEQEKIEIQLIEKE
-317 EQKKRDWDKFIE
+317 EQKKRAE
-329 QRKKANLASRVSK
+329 QEREWYKKIDPKKRVRFANRMSRM
-342 VHVDPQKP
+342 HINPYRP
-350 FALPP
+350 FALPS
-355 TNSGKP
+355 TKRGNP
-361 HPCCTY
+361 HPECTF
-367 DYTHSI
+367 DSTQSI
-373 RWNINRQLRL
+373 SWNIARQEQLLRYAT
-383 SRWSR
+383 
-388 KTDWL
+388 KKDWM
-393 RLHLLRALRTAYSIY
+393 RMHLLLALRTAKKIY
-408 PNSINSTEGKRI
+408 PYDIKSRQAKSILEYE
-420 LKRDLEAFKKRYNGW
+420 LKNFQPRYAGW
-435 YTYGDPYNNTIT
+435 YGHGEPFNNNLPN
-447 YGYRKNGA
+447 GYRKYGA
-455 IDTAY
+455 IDTVF
-460 TEFVNYIIENERKRN
+460 TEFVGYVLENERKRN
-475 PYNPTGEFIRK
+475 K
-486 PHPED
+486 

>member
-48 IRGFTMTNSKLDPE
+48 IRGFTMTNSELDPE

-186 RKRLELKNKK
+186 RKRLEHIKNK

-210 KKQGSER
+210 KKQESER
-217 EEQRKNEELKKQEE
+217 EEQRRNEELKKQEE
-231 LIKQEE
+231 LRKQEE
-237 ERKKKEE
+237 ERKKKE
-244 QERLEKLRKEE
+244 
-255 EARKKEEERLE
+255 
-266 KMRKEAELQ
+266 
-275 KKQEQERLEKLHKE
+275 
-289 EEEKKKQEQERLEK
+289 EQERLEK

-329 QRKKANLASRVSK
+329 QRKMANLASRISK

-361 HPCCTY
+361 HPCCTF
-367 DYTHSI
+367 DPTQSI
-373 RWNINRQLRL
+373 KWNIDRQERLR
-383 SRWSR
+383 
-388 KTDWL
+388 KACKKKDWL
-393 RLHLLRALRTAYSIY
+393 RNHLIRALYTAYYIY
-408 PNSINSTEGKRI
+408 PYDINSKEGKRI
-420 LKRDLEAFKKRYNGW
+420 LKRELEAFEKRPNGW
-435 YTYGDPYNNTIT
+435 YTYGEPYNNTIT
-447 YGYRKNGA
+447 NGYRRNGA
-455 IDTAY
+455 MTRHTRSSLVIY
-460 TEFVNYIIENERKRN
+460 
-475 PYNPTGEFIRK
+475 
-486 PHPED
+486 

>member
-48 IRGFTMTNSKLDPE
+48 IRGFTMTNSELDPE

-210 KKQGSER
+210 KKQESER

-231 LIKQEE
+231 LRKQEE

-244 QERLEKLRKEE
+244 QERLEKLRK
-255 EARKKEEERLE
+255 
-266 KMRKEAELQ
+266 
-275 KKQEQERLEKLHKE
+275 
-289 EEEKKKQEQERLEK
+289 
-303 LRREEEARKKKEEE
+303 EEEARKKKEEE

-355 TNSGKP
+355 TNSGKA

>member
-1 MADGPNT
+1 MDLIQT
-8 NSGSKVASA
+8 LVARSRA
-17 LNSIPFGN
+17 PNSIPFGN

-48 IRGFTMTNSKLDPE
+48 IRGFTMTNSELDPE

-97 DYVNLNFTA
+97 DYIDLNFTA
-106 DITACDDGKMEAK
+106 DITACDDGKIEAK

-171 TLTPQQVEDMKREAE
+171 TLTPQQVEDMKRETE
-186 RKRLELKNKK
+186 RKRLEHIKKK

-210 KKQGSER
+210 KKQESER
-217 EEQRKNEELKKQEE
+217 EEQRRNEELKKQEE
-231 LIKQEE
+231 LRKQEV

-255 EARKKEEERLE
+255 EARKK
-266 KMRKEAELQ
+266 
-275 KKQEQERLEKLHKE
+275 
-289 EEEKKKQEQERLEK
+289 
-303 LRREEEARKKKEEE
+303 KEEE
-317 EQKKRDWDKFIE
+317 EQKKREWDKFIE
-329 QRKKANLASRVSK
+329 QRKKANLASRISK

-355 TNSGKP
+355 TNSGKA
-361 HPCCTY
+361 HPCCTF
-367 DYTHSI
+367 DPTQSI
-373 RWNINRQLRL
+373 KWNIDRQEKLR
-383 SRWSR
+383 
-388 KTDWL
+388 KACKKKDWL
-393 RLHLLRALRTAYSIY
+393 RNHLIRALYTAYYIY
-408 PNSINSTEGKRI
+408 PYDINSKEGKRI
-420 LKRDLEAFKKRYNGW
+420 LKRELEAFEKRPNGW
-435 YTYGDPYNNTIT
+435 YTYGEPYNNTIT
-447 YGYRKNGA
+447 NGYRRNGA

-460 TEFVNYIIENERKRN
+460 TEFVSYILENERKRD
-475 PYNPTGEFIRK
+475 K
-486 PHPED
+486 

>member
-48 IRGFTMTNSKLDPE
+48 IRGFTMTNSELDPE

-210 KKQGSER
+210 KKQKSER

-231 LIKQEE
+231 LRKQEE

-244 QERLEKLRKEE
+244 QERLEKLRK
-255 EARKKEEERLE
+255 
-266 KMRKEAELQ
+266 
-275 KKQEQERLEKLHKE
+275 
-289 EEEKKKQEQERLEK
+289 
-303 LRREEEARKKKEEE
+303 EEEARKKKEEE

-329 QRKKANLASRVSK
+329 QRKKANLASRISK

>member
-48 IRGFTMTNSKLDPE
+48 IRGFTMTNSELDPE

-171 TLTPQQVEDMKREAE
+171 TFTPQQVEDMKREAE
-186 RKRLELKNKK
+186 RKGLELKNKK
-196 ERMVGALVNALAEY
+196 RRMVGALVNALAEY
-210 KKQGSER
+210 KKQESER
-217 EEQRKNEELKKQEE
+217 EEQRRNEELKKQEE
-231 LIKQEE
+231 LRKQEE
-237 ERKKKEE
+237 E
-244 QERLEKLRKEE
+244 
-255 EARKKEEERLE
+255 
-266 KMRKEAELQ
+266 
-275 KKQEQERLEKLHKE
+275 
-289 EEEKKKQEQERLEK
+289 
-303 LRREEEARKKKEEE
+303 RKKKEEE

-329 QRKKANLASRVSK
+329 QRKKANLASRISK

-361 HPCCTY
+361 HPCCTF
-367 DYTHSI
+367 DPTQSI
-373 RWNINRQLRL
+373 KWNIDRQEKLR
-383 SRWSR
+383 
-388 KTDWL
+388 KACKKKDWL
-393 RLHLLRALRTAYSIY
+393 RNHLIRALYTAYYIY
-408 PNSINSTEGKRI
+408 PYDINSKEGKRI
-420 LKRDLEAFKKRYNGW
+420 LKRELEAFEKRPNGW
-435 YTYGDPYNNTIT
+435 YTYGEPYNNTIT
-447 YGYRKNGA
+447 NGYRRNGA

-460 TEFVNYIIENERKRN
+460 TEFVSYVLENERKRD
-475 PYNPTGEFIRK
+475 K
-486 PHPED
+486 

>member
-25 IIGGPL
+25 IIGGLL

-48 IRGFTMTNSKLDPE
+48 IRGFTMTNSELDPE

-146 ASTSSMPSGMAKM
+146 ASASSMPSGMAKM

-171 TLTPQQVEDMKREAE
+171 TFTPQQVEDIKREAE

-210 KKQGSER
+210 KKQETER
-217 EEQRKNEELKKQEE
+217 KEQRRNEEL
-231 LIKQEE
+231 
-237 ERKKKEE
+237 
-244 QERLEKLRKEE
+244 ERLEKQRKDEE
-255 EARKKEEERLE
+255 FRKKEEERLE
-266 KMRKEAELQ
+266 KMRIEAELQ
-275 KKQEQERLEKLHKE
+275 KKQEQERLEKLQKE
-289 EEEKKKQEQERLEK
+289 EEEKKKQEQEKIEIQLIEK
-303 LRREEEARKKKEEE
+303 E
-317 EQKKRDWDKFIE
+317 EQKKRAE
-329 QRKKANLASRVSK
+329 QEREWYKKIDPKKRVRFANRMSRMHINPYS
-342 VHVDPQKP
+342 P
-350 FALPP
+350 FALPS
-355 TNSGKP
+355 TKRGNP
-361 HPCCTY
+361 HPECTF
-367 DYTHSI
+367 DSTQSI
-373 RWNINRQLRL
+373 SWNIVRQEQLLRYAT
-383 SRWSR
+383 
-388 KTDWL
+388 KKDWM
-393 RLHLLRALRTAYSIY
+393 RMHLLLALRTAKKIY
-408 PNSINSTEGKRI
+408 PYDIKSRQAKSILEYE
-420 LKRDLEAFKKRYNGW
+420 LKNFQPRYAGW
-435 YTYGDPYNNTIT
+435 YGHGEPFNNNLPN
-447 YGYRKNGA
+447 GYRKYGA
-455 IDTAY
+455 IDTVF
-460 TEFVNYIIENERKRN
+460 TEFVGYVLENERKRN
-475 PYNPTGEFIRK
+475 K
-486 PHPED
+486 

>member
-48 IRGFTMTNSKLDPE
+48 IRGFTMTNSELDPE

-119 YATEGYTRTED
+119 YATEGYTRTEY

-171 TLTPQQVEDMKREAE
+171 TLTPQQVEDIKRETE

-210 KKQGSER
+210 KKQESER

-231 LIKQEE
+231 LRKQEE
-237 ERKKKEE
+237 E
-244 QERLEKLRKEE
+244 
-255 EARKKEEERLE
+255 
-266 KMRKEAELQ
+266 
-275 KKQEQERLEKLHKE
+275 
-289 EEEKKKQEQERLEK
+289 
-303 LRREEEARKKKEEE
+303 RKKKEEE

-329 QRKKANLASRVSK
+329 QRKKANLASRISK

>member
-48 IRGFTMTNSKLDPE
+48 IRGFTMTNSELDPE

-70 FTFIMNGEKTRM
+70 FTFIMNGEETRM

-210 KKQGSER
+210 KKQETER
-217 EEQRKNEELKKQEE
+217 EEQRRNEEL
-231 LIKQEE
+231 
-237 ERKKKEE
+237 
-244 QERLEKLRKEE
+244 ERLEKQRKDEE
-255 EARKKEEERLE
+255 FRKKEEERLE
-266 KMRKEAELQ
+266 KMRIEAELQ
-275 KKQEQERLEKLHKE
+275 KKQEQERLEKLQKE
-289 EEEKKKQEQERLEK
+289 EEEKKKQEQEELEIQLIEK
-303 LRREEEARKKKEEE
+303 E
-317 EQKKRDWDKFIE
+317 EQKKRAE
-329 QRKKANLASRVSK
+329 QEREWYKKIDPKKRVRFANRMSRM
-342 VHVDPQKP
+342 HINPYRP
-350 FALPP
+350 FALPS
-355 TNSGKP
+355 TKRGNP
-361 HPCCTY
+361 HPECTF
-367 DYTHSI
+367 DSTQSI
-373 RWNINRQLRL
+373 SWNIARQEQLLRYAT
-383 SRWSR
+383 
-388 KTDWL
+388 KKDWM
-393 RLHLLRALRTAYSIY
+393 RMHLLLALRTAKKIY
-408 PNSINSTEGKRI
+408 PYDIKSRQAKSILEYE
-420 LKRDLEAFKKRYNGW
+420 LKNFQPRYAGW
-435 YTYGDPYNNTIT
+435 YGHGEPFNNNLPN
-447 YGYRKNGA
+447 GYRKYGA
-455 IDTAY
+455 IDTVF
-460 TEFVNYIIENERKRN
+460 TEFVGYVLENERKRN
-475 PYNPTGEFIRK
+475 K
-486 PHPED
+486 

>member
-48 IRGFTMTNSKLDPE
+48 IRGFTMTNSELDPE

-106 DITACDDGKMEAK
+106 DITACDDGKIEAK

-171 TLTPQQVEDMKREAE
+171 TLTPQQVEDMKRETE

-196 ERMVGALVNALAEY
+196 RRMVGALVNALAEY
-210 KKQGSER
+210 KKQESER
-217 EEQRKNEELKKQEE
+217 EDQRRNEELKKQEE
-231 LIKQEE
+231 LRKQEE

-244 QERLEKLRKEE
+244 QERLEKQRKEE
-255 EARKKEEERLE
+255 EARKK
-266 KMRKEAELQ
+266 KE
-275 KKQEQERLEKLHKE
+275 
-289 EEEKKKQEQERLEK
+289 
-303 LRREEEARKKKEEE
+303 EEE

-329 QRKKANLASRVSK
+329 QRKKANLASRISK

-355 TNSGKP
+355 TNSGKA
-361 HPCCTY
+361 HPCCTF
-367 DYTHSI
+367 DPTQSI
-373 RWNINRQLRL
+373 KWNIDRQEKLR
-383 SRWSR
+383 
-388 KTDWL
+388 KACKKKDWL
-393 RLHLLRALRTAYSIY
+393 RNHLIRALYTAYYIY
-408 PNSINSTEGKRI
+408 PYDINSKEGKRI
-420 LKRDLEAFKKRYNGW
+420 LKRELEAFEKRPNGW
-435 YTYGDPYNNTIT
+435 YTYGEPYNNTIT
-447 YGYRKNGA
+447 NGYRRNGA

-460 TEFVNYIIENERKRN
+460 TEFVSYILENERKRN
-475 PYNPTGEFIRK
+475 K
-486 PHPED
+486 

>member
-48 IRGFTMTNSKLDPE
+48 IRGFTMTNSELDPE

-171 TLTPQQVEDMKREAE
+171 TLTPQQVEDMKRETE
-186 RKRLELKNKK
+186 RKRLEHIKKK

-210 KKQGSER
+210 KKQESER
-217 EEQRKNEELKKQEE
+217 EEQRRNEELKKQEE
-231 LIKQEE
+231 LRKQEE
-237 ERKKKEE
+237 ERKKKE
-244 QERLEKLRKEE
+244 
-255 EARKKEEERLE
+255 
-266 KMRKEAELQ
+266 
-275 KKQEQERLEKLHKE
+275 
-289 EEEKKKQEQERLEK
+289 EQERLEK

-329 QRKKANLASRVSK
+329 QRKKANLASRISK

-355 TNSGKP
+355 TNSGKA
-361 HPCCTY
+361 HPCCTF
-367 DYTHSI
+367 DPTQSI
-373 RWNINRQLRL
+373 KWNIDRQEKLR
-383 SRWSR
+383 
-388 KTDWL
+388 KACKKKDWL
-393 RLHLLRALRTAYSIY
+393 RNHLIRALYTAYYIY
-408 PNSINSTEGKRI
+408 PYDINSKEGKRI
-420 LKRDLEAFKKRYNGW
+420 LKRELEAFEKRPNGW
-435 YTYGDPYNNTIT
+435 YTYGEPYNNTIT
-447 YGYRKNGA
+447 NGYRRNGA

-460 TEFVNYIIENERKRN
+460 TEFVSYILENERKRD
-475 PYNPTGEFIRK
+475 K
-486 PHPED
+486 